1 MLPGNAPFPLN
12 IVALH
17 STKGAKEGAQTT
29 ICDGV
34 VLFANMSKELQKA

>member
-12 IVALH
+12 IVAFH
-17 STKGAKEGAQTT
+17 STKSAKEGAQTT